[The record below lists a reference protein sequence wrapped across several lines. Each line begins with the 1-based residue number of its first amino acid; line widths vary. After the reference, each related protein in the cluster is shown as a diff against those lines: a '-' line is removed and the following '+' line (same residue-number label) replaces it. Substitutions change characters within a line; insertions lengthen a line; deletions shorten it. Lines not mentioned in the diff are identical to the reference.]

1 MYFVFKRNDGYIG
14 AINASTPQTA
24 RMRLAPYPG
33 SGPRMGFRVLLETD
47 DWDAAHALIVAERA
61 KD

>member
-24 RMRLAPYPG
+24 RMRLAPYPTPG
-33 SGPRMGFRVLLETD
+33 SGVSFRILLETD
-47 DWDAAHALIVAERA
+47 DWDVAHALIVAERA
-61 KD
+61 KN